1 MGERLSF
8 AAVVFDADGTLFD
21 TENLMYEVWVEVG
34 VEMNFPYPGR
44 DYLDYVGL
52 NRAAVLELM
61 RSRYGEGFDGADF
74 MVRCVARLSERIER
88 EGVPLKPGARE
99 ILALLR
105 EKNVPVGLATS
116 THRVRTE
123 RRLELCALRNFF
135 QAVTTGDEV
144 TKGKPDPEIY
154 RTTCEKLGV
163 APGRCLAVEDSK
175 NGILSAHAAGMA
187 VAMVPDMIPPTEE
200 LNQIAWRKFASL
212 LELCEVLNP

>member
-1 MGERLSF
+1 MGERLNF

-21 TENLMYEVWVEVG
+21 TENLMYQVWVEVG
-34 VEMNFPYPGR
+34 EEMNFPYPGR
-44 DYLDYVGL
+44 EYLDYVGL
-52 NRAAVLELM
+52 NRAAVLALM
-61 RSRYGEGFDGADF
+61 RERYGEGFDGADF

-105 EKNVPVGLATS
+105 EKQIPVGLATS
-116 THRVRTE
+116 THRVRTD
-123 RRLELCALRNFF
+123 RRLELCGLRDCF

-163 APGRCLAVEDSK
+163 APGHCLAVEDSK
-175 NGILSAHAAGMA
+175 NGILSAHAAGMP

-200 LNQIAWRKFASL
+200 LHQIVWKKFDSL
-212 LELCEVLNP
+212 LSLCEVLK

>member
-1 MGERLSF
+1 MGERLNF

-21 TENLMYEVWVEVG
+21 TENLMYQVWVEVG
-34 VEMNFPYPGR
+34 EEMNFPSPGR
-44 DYLDYVGL
+44 EYLDYVGL
-52 NRAAVLELM
+52 NRATVLSLM
-61 RSRYGEGFDGADF
+61 RERYGEGFDGADF

-88 EGVPLKPGARE
+88 EGIPLKPGARE

-105 EKNVPVGLATS
+105 EKQIPVGLATS
-116 THRVRTE
+116 THRVRTD
-123 RRLELCALRNFF
+123 RRLELCGLRDCF

-175 NGILSAHAAGMA
+175 NGILSAHAAGMP

-200 LNQIAWRKFASL
+200 LHQIVWKKFDSL
-212 LELCEVLNP
+212 LSLCEVLK